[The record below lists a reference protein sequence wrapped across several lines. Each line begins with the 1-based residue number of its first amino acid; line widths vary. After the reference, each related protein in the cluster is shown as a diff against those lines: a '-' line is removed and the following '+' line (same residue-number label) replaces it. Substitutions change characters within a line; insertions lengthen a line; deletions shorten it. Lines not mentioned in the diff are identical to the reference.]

1 MASLAFD
8 FNQVAAKNMGNC
20 DSPRV
25 RLYCIRLS
33 NTASFHLFAL
43 SSSGDPT

>member
-1 MASLAFD
+1 VASLAFD
-8 FNQVAAKNMGNC
+8 FKQVAAKNKGNC

-25 RLYCIRLS
+25 RLYCIGLS
-33 NTASFHLFAL
+33 NTASFHLFAS